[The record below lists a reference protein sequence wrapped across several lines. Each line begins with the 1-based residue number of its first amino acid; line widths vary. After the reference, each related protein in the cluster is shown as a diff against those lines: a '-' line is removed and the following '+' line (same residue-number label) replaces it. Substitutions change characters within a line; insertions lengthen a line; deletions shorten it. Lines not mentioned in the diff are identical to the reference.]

1 MKIWEGVFAMPCNL
15 NFRDGGRSQNLKRA
29 SSNSRAFDQTGFA
42 TNSAGKGNCPIAPLG
57 SADPE
62 L

>member
-1 MKIWEGVFAMPCNL
+1 MGGGICYAMLFKTSETAEGLKISKEP
-15 NFRDGGRSQNLKRA
+15 
-29 SSNSRAFDQTGFA
+29 DQTGFA

>member
-1 MKIWEGVFAMPCNL
+1 MPCYL

-29 SSNSRAFDQTGFA
+29 TSNSWAFDQTGIA